1 MLAELGQ
8 HGAQELQ
15 QVRAIAPEGIAMVSM
30 VEVLVRSWR
39 SSSRMI
45 AIWSSGCAME
55 RTPVLWRAGLLPRGG
70 GPVLGGALQASR
82 LRALCS
88 GLITVVVSLAHLLP
102 FSCGLVTRTLDDRRP
117 LGPPRLL
124 FHQRVKSI
132 SAGAGDPP
140 VRLFFPRHFIPAPFF
155 NEGTARVGI

>member
-1 MLAELGQ
+1 MLAELAQ

-39 SSSRMI
+39 SSSRII

-82 LRALCS
+82 LRALGS

-102 FSCGLVTRTLDDRRP
+102 FRCGLVTSTLDD
-117 LGPPRLL
+117 PRLL
-124 FHQRVKSI
+124 AGRAYCFISTSSPSAQARATLQSAFSSPGILSQPPFSMKVVRV
-132 SAGAGDPP
+132 
-140 VRLFFPRHFIPAPFF
+140 
-155 NEGTARVGI
+155 